1 MKAVLCKQFG
11 PPESL
16 VVEDLPSPTA
26 GAVFALIA
34 IIGLLFGQSCKKCD
48 TPEPVTVTV
57 FVPAPVVVNN
67 LVGTWIGKEYYKAYI
82 NDSLTTTN
90 NKDITLVL
98 NANATGSF
106 TAFSETSSIGWANP
120 PSKFSIV
127 TRITNTSASTA
138 IGYLLTFGI
147 QLLRLKS
154 GTRKAFLTI

>member
-1 MKAVLCKQFG
+1 MKIIQLF
-11 PPESL
+11 
-16 VVEDLPSPTA
+16 
-26 GAVFALIA
+26 FALIA

-67 LVGTWIGKEYYKAYI
+67 LVGTWAGKEYYKAYV

-106 TAFSETSSIGWANP
+106 TSFSETSPIGWANP

-127 TRITNTSASTA
+127 TRITNTTASTA
-138 IGYLLTFGI
+138 IGYLFDIRDSTATTQKWYTESLFTDLGGKKQKFTYEWQLT
-147 QLLRLKS
+147 K
-154 GTRKAFLTI
+154 K

>member
-1 MKAVLCKQFG
+1 MKINQLF
-11 PPESL
+11 
-16 VVEDLPSPTA
+16 
-26 GAVFALIA
+26 FALIA

-67 LVGTWIGKEYYKAYI
+67 LVGTWAGKEFYKAYV

-90 NKDITLVL
+90 SKDITLVL

-138 IGYLLTFGI
+138 IGYLFDIRDSTATTQKWYTESLFNDLGGKKQKFTYEWQLT
-147 QLLRLKS
+147 K
-154 GTRKAFLTI
+154 K